1 MLRWIAAVAL
11 ALLATPTVARACS
24 CSIGFEVLWPEQ
36 DATGVP
42 LNTRIWVAQ
51 FDEFE
56 VPPLGEPLLR
66 VFGGTTALDL
76 TTSTIDT
83 SNGPLTVLTPLAP
96 LAPSTQY
103 ELIDCAYVECVDGTG
118 GTPVTSF
125 ITGTAADTDPPPRPV
140 ETDRSGDAGGSRR
153 DSCGKYKT
161 ATVRL
166 DAEGL
171 IVMNIGDVTF
181 DPATLSGRTSVVTFD
196 PEITVGRGAC
206 STGWGTSVDS
216 APVRYGA
223 FDLAGNFSGWTEPDT
238 LTIGRG
244 CGCRS
249 DAPGAP
255 SLLLLAVAALALRR
269 RRRR

>member
-11 ALLATPTVARACS
+11 ALLAVPSVAHACS
-24 CSIGFEVLWPEQ
+24 CGFGFGVLWPEQ

-42 LNTRIWVAQ
+42 LNTRIWIADLNEIGVSQ
-51 FDEFE
+51 
-56 VPPLGEPLLR
+56 LGEPLLR
-66 VFGGTTALDL
+66 VFGETTALDF

-83 SNGPLTVLTPLAP
+83 SKGPLTVLTPLAA
-96 LAPSTQY
+96 LAASTQY
-103 ELIDCAYVECVDGTG
+103 ELVDCAYVECVDGSG
-118 GTPVTSF
+118 GSLVTRF
-125 ITGTAADTDPPPRPV
+125 TTGTAADTDPPPRPV

-153 DSCGKYKT
+153 DSCGKFKT
-161 ATVRL
+161 ATVQL

-171 IVMNIGDVTF
+171 IVMDIGDPTF

-206 STGWGTSVDS
+206 STGWPTSEDS

-244 CGCRS
+244 CSCRS

-269 RRRR
+269 RQ